1 MPACKLFYCLFLL
14 NLLKKEKKREKALLP
29 AGVSKSAVRTV
40 YVSAL
45 LEILTLIAH
54 STMQ

>member
-1 MPACKLFYCLFLL
+1 MPACKLFLLFISAESA
-14 NLLKKEKKREKALLP
+14 KKRKKREKALLP
-29 AGVSKSAVRTV
+29 DGVSKSAVRTV

-54 STMQ
+54 STMK